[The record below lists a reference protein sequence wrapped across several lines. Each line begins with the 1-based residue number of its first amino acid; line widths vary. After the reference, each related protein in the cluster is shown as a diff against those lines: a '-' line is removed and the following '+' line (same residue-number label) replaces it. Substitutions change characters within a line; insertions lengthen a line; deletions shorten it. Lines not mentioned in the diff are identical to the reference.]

1 MAAGRFA
8 YVLGII
14 VLGVL
19 MAGVAL
25 YGIGDFIRPLPASCA
40 DFGGP
45 SALAPPECSKT
56 NVIIYLVALAALGS
70 GVGFLW
76 RRLGQ

>member
-8 YVLGII
+8 YVLGI
-14 VLGVL
+14 VALVVL
-19 MAGVAL
+19 MAGVTL
-25 YGIGDFIRPLPASCA
+25 YGISDFMRPLPSSCA

-45 SALAPPECSKT
+45 SALAPSECSRT
-56 NVIIYLVALAALGS
+56 NVIIYIVVLIALGS

-76 RRLGQ
+76 RKLGQ